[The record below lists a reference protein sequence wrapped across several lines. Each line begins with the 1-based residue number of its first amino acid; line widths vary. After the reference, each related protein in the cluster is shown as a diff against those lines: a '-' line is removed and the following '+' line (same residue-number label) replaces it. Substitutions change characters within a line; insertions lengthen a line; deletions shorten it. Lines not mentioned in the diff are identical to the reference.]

1 MTIAPDRT
9 GAPAP
14 TTPDGPVLEVRDVWK
29 LHKLGDEVV
38 KALVAADLT
47 VTPGEFACLM
57 GPSGSGKSTLLNIIG
72 GLDRPTKGT
81 VSIEGQDTGALT
93 ESQFASLRHDTI
105 GFIFQS
111 YNLIPFLSAVEN
123 VELPLMFEPYDRASL
138 RRRAVDL
145 LEMVGLGHRMHHHP
159 TKMSGGEQQRTAN
172 ARALVGNPRLIL
184 ADEPTAN
191 LDARTGKVVVG
202 MLRDLCSTLGV
213 TVVASTHDPTVADEA
228 SRVVRMKD
236 GRIVDDPGPA
246 PAPSGSASSAPSPT
260 PAPDAPA
267 TPTEA

>member
-1 MTIAPDRT
+1 MTAVED
-9 GAPAP
+9 
-14 TTPDGPVLEVRDVWK
+14 TTPDVVLNGGGPAPVIEISDAWK

-38 KALVAADLT
+38 KALVAAELE
-47 VTPGEFACLM
+47 VMPGEFVCLM

-81 VSIEGQDTGALT
+81 VKVAGRDTSTLT
-93 ESQFASLRHDTI
+93 ESQFAALRHDTI

-123 VELPLMFEPYDRASL
+123 VELPLMFEPYDRKSL
-138 RRRAVDL
+138 RKRALELLDL
-145 LEMVGLGHRMHHHP
+145 VGLGHRVHHQP
-159 TKMSGGEQQRTAN
+159 TKMSGGEQQRTAI
-172 ARALVGNPRLIL
+172 ARSLISNPTLVL

-191 LDARTGKVVVG
+191 LDHRTGEMVVR
-202 MLRDLCSTLGV
+202 MLRDLCSDLGV

-236 GRIVDDPGPA
+236 GQIVD
-246 PAPSGSASSAPSPT
+246 
-260 PAPDAPA
+260 
-267 TPTEA
+267 

>member
-1 MTIAPDRT
+1 MTAIDETVDSA
-9 GAPAP
+9 AKLPA
-14 TTPDGPVLEVRDVWK
+14 DGKLPVIEISDVWK

-38 KALVAADLT
+38 KALVATELQ
-47 VTPGEFACLM
+47 VMPGEFVCLM

-81 VSIEGQDTGALT
+81 VKVAGRDTSTLS
-93 ESQFASLRHDTI
+93 ESQFAALRHDTI

-123 VELPLMFEPYDRASL
+123 VELPLMFEPYDRKSL
-138 RRRAVDL
+138 RKRALEL
-145 LEMVGLGHRMHHHP
+145 LELVGLGHRVHHQP
-159 TKMSGGEQQRTAN
+159 TKMSGGEQQRTAV
-172 ARALVGNPRLIL
+172 ARSLISSPTLVL

-191 LDARTGKVVVG
+191 LDHRTGETVVR
-202 MLRDLCSTLGV
+202 MLRDLCSDLGV

-236 GRIVDDPGPA
+236 GQIVN
-246 PAPSGSASSAPSPT
+246 
-260 PAPDAPA
+260 
-267 TPTEA
+267 

>member
-1 MTIAPDRT
+1 MTAIEDRND
-9 GAPAP
+9 
-14 TTPDGPVLEVRDVWK
+14 TTAVPLEDQERPPVIEISNVWK

-47 VTPGEFACLM
+47 VMPGEFVCLM
-57 GPSGSGKSTLLNIIG
+57 GPSGSGKSTLLNMIG

-81 VSIEGQDTGALT
+81 ITVGGRDTSTLT
-93 ESQFASLRHDTI
+93 ESQFAALRHDSI

-123 VELPLMFEPYDRASL
+123 VELPLMFEPYDRKAL
-138 RRRAVDL
+138 RTRALELLDL
-145 LEMVGLGHRMHHHP
+145 VGLGHRVDHQP
-159 TKMSGGEQQRTAN
+159 TKMSGGEQQRTAI
-172 ARALVGNPRLIL
+172 ARSLISSPTLVL

-191 LDARTGKVVVG
+191 LDHRTGETVVR

-236 GRIVDDPGPA
+236 GQIIN
-246 PAPSGSASSAPSPT
+246 
-260 PAPDAPA
+260 
-267 TPTEA
+267 

>member
-1 MTIAPDRT
+1 MTAIEDRSD
-9 GAPAP
+9 
-14 TTPDGPVLEVRDVWK
+14 TTAVPLEDQERPPVIEISNVWK

-47 VTPGEFACLM
+47 VMPGEFVCLM
-57 GPSGSGKSTLLNIIG
+57 GPSGSGKSTLLNMIG

-81 VSIEGQDTGALT
+81 IKIAGRDTSALT
-93 ESQFASLRHDTI
+93 ESQFAALRHDTI

-123 VELPLMFEPYDRASL
+123 VELPLMFEPYDRKSL
-138 RRRAVDL
+138 RKRALEL
-145 LEMVGLGHRMHHHP
+145 LELVGLGHRVDHQP
-159 TKMSGGEQQRTAN
+159 TKMSGGEQQRTAI
-172 ARALVGNPRLIL
+172 ARSLISNPTLVL

-191 LDARTGKVVVG
+191 LDHRTGETVVR

-236 GRIVDDPGPA
+236 GQIVN
-246 PAPSGSASSAPSPT
+246 
-260 PAPDAPA
+260 
-267 TPTEA
+267 

>member
-1 MTIAPDRT
+1 MTAVQDT
-9 GAPAP
+9 DEDAE
-14 TTPDGPVLEVRDVWK
+14 TTVATTAEATPPVIEISDVWK

-38 KALVAADLT
+38 KALVAAELE
-47 VTPGEFACLM
+47 VMPGEFVCLM

-72 GLDRPTKGT
+72 GLDRPTKGS
-81 VSIEGQDTGALT
+81 VKVAGKDTSKLT
-93 ESQFASLRHDTI
+93 ESQYAALRHDTI

-123 VELPLMFEPYDRASL
+123 VELPLMFEPFDRKAL
-138 RRRAVDL
+138 RKRAIEL
-145 LEMVGLGHRMHHHP
+145 LELVGLGHRINHQP
-159 TKMSGGEQQRTAN
+159 TKMSGGEQQRTAI
-172 ARALVGNPRLIL
+172 ARSLISNPTLVL

-191 LDARTGKVVVG
+191 LDHRTGETVVR

-236 GRIVDDPGPA
+236 GQIVN
-246 PAPSGSASSAPSPT
+246 
-260 PAPDAPA
+260 
-267 TPTEA
+267 